1 MFCLGWLSHEPC
13 VETGASTLAPSTRA
27 GGLYSISNPGAAVG
41 RLAPAAYLLAFA
53 LFITPLLDASSRIL
67 PMRPGEVGWRFGA
80 MGIVFNTLVTP
91 LLGLFLAML
100 AAAVLGHRRTLRWL
114 SVASYVATVVVAL
127 SLVLF
132 VFDYLQA
139 RAGVVTERRG
149 AVDVV
154 SVKALFLGALGMI
167 VAAGFGRAG
176 WNASK
181 VTDKT
186 GRLPPSLAWTPKG
199 SSE

>member
-1 MFCLGWLSHEPC
+1 
-13 VETGASTLAPSTRA
+13 
-27 GGLYSISNPGAAVG
+27 
-41 RLAPAAYLLAFA
+41 LAFA

-100 AAAVLGHRRTLRWL
+100 AAAVLEHRRTLRTL

-139 RAGVVTERRG
+139 RAGVVADRRN

-154 SVKALFLGALGMI
+154 SWKALFLGALGMI

-176 WNASK
+176 WNASRVTAK
-181 VTDKT
+181 TDKT
-186 GRLPPSLAWTPKG
+186 ETERTTAKLVRAPKE